1 VARRPPS
8 RPVLRLGVLAVIV
21 IAMYAG
27 MLASGHLKP
36 NLGLDLRGGTQVIL
50 TPQKTNG
57 VSANKSQLSTAV
69 NIIRQRVDGLGVA
82 GASVETQGSNV
93 VISVPGKGRSDVL
106 NQVGQTAALSFREIY
121 TDPKTGQAYQ
131 ANNPSATPAPKASGS
146 PSPSTSG
153 SPSPAASGKASNSV
167 SPAPTTS
174 GAGASTSPK
183 ATTSALNRPL
193 SSALRAASPSPT
205 PPSASVT
212 TAAPAATSSAPVGV
226 VQSAAPAPTTTAPP
240 EADQTTPSAEVLA
253 EFQALDCSKNDGRPP
268 TVDEDP
274 HHFVVACDRSGQSKY
289 LLKPADLVGTQVS
302 SAVATIGQTPTGQS
316 TGLWEVDVTF
326 KDSAVKK
333 VQSVSTRLYNNNQQQ
348 LAITLDGV
356 VVSAPQTNGVLG
368 KNITISGG
376 TPPFSQKEASNLANA
391 LKYGSLPVSFTRSSV
406 ESVSATLGASSL
418 HAGLL
423 AGAFGLLLVLIY
435 VFIYYRMLGVVTVVS
450 LVTSGLLV
458 YASVVLLGQAIG
470 YTLSLAGIAGLIVAI
485 GITADSFVVYF
496 ERLKDEIREGRSP
509 RLAVEYGWKTA
520 WRTILSA
527 DVISFLAAVVL
538 YLVSVG
544 DVKGFAFTLGL
555 STVLDVVVVQMF
567 TKPLITLLIRYPIFS
582 TSKLSGLHPGS
593 IGHLAA
599 KGV

>member
-1 VARRPPS
+1 MARRPPS
-8 RPVLRLGVLAVIV
+8 RPGLRLGVLAVILV
-21 IAMYAG
+21 AMYAG
-27 MLASGHLKP
+27 MLGSGHLKP

-57 VSANKSQLSTAV
+57 VTANKAQLTTAV

-82 GASVETQGSNV
+82 GASVETQGNNV
-93 VISVPGKGRSDVL
+93 VIAVPGKGRNDVL
-106 NQVGQTAALSFREIY
+106 DQVGQTAALSFREIY
-121 TDPKTGQAYQ
+121 TDPKTGQPYE
-131 ANNPSATPAPKASGS
+131 ANNPAPPTKPTPSTSASPTGAASPGSSGSPTSSPTAPASGS
-146 PSPSTSG
+146 SGTPHASTAT
-153 SPSPAASGKASNSV
+153 SPAA
-167 SPAPTTS
+167 T
-174 GAGASTSPK
+174 
-183 ATTSALNRPL
+183 ATTHNRPL
-193 SSALRAASPSPT
+193 SDALRAASPSPT
-205 PPSASVT
+205 PPAPT
-212 TAAPAATSSAPVGV
+212 TAGPAPSVSAPVGV
-226 VQSAAPAPTTTAPP
+226 VQSASAAPTTKAPP
-240 EADQTTPSAEVLA
+240 EANQTAPSAAVLA
-253 EFQALDCSKNDGRPP
+253 QFQALDCSKNDGRPEH
-268 TVDEDP
+268 VDEDP
-274 HHFVVACDRSGQSKY
+274 HHFVVACDRTGKIKY

-302 SAVATIGQTPTGQS
+302 SAVATIGQTPQGQS
-316 TGLWEVDVTF
+316 TGLWEVDVSF
-326 KDSAVKK
+326 KDSAVKQ
-333 VQSVSTRLYNNNQQQ
+333 VETISTRLYNNNHQQ

-356 VVSAPQTNGVLG
+356 VVSAPSTNGVLG

-376 TPPFSQKEASNLANA
+376 TPPFTQKEATNLANA
-391 LKYGSLPVSFTRSSV
+391 LKYGSLPVSFARSSV
-406 ESVSATLGASSL
+406 ESVSASLGKSSL

-435 VFIYYRMLGVVTVVS
+435 VFIYYRMLGFVTVVS

-496 ERLKDEIREGRSP
+496 ERLKDEIREGRVP

-555 STVLDVVVVQMF
+555 STVLDIVVVQLF
-567 TKPLITLLIRYPIFS
+567 TKPLITLLIRFPIFS
-582 TSKLSGLHPGS
+582 TSKFSGLHPGS
-593 IGHLAA
+593 IGHIAA
-599 KGV
+599 KEA